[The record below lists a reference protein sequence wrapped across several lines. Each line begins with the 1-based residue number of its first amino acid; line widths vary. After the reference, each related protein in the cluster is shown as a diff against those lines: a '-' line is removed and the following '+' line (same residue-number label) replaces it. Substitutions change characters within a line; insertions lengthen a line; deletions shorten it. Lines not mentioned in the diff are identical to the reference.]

1 MRNEGPSFRFLF
13 WGGIRKGSILLIE
26 MRGEPS
32 VRTALVGRR
41 KIVVSF

>member
-26 MRGEPS
+26 MRGE
-32 VRTALVGRR
+32 L
-41 KIVVSF
+41 